1 MFPVFPAHTV
11 FSQFCARSDTRCTG
25 TYVFTAALVPARV
38 LAAPL
43 ALVPPLMPPCLV
55 FCVVMYGLAS
65 NSMMLDFFEWLA
77 DFFLEP

>member
-1 MFPVFPAHTV
+1 MDGRFKWMM
-11 FSQFCARSDTRCTG
+11 R
-25 TYVFTAALVPARV
+25 L